1 MPVIVPSYAVKWI
14 RAASIGAQLP
24 YDVVACQVNAE
35 SGFQAGA
42 VSPAGAEGPYQFL
55 PSTFYSVWHGSPFS
69 WQDSTIAYGI
79 YMSQL
84 LREFHGNVRDALA
97 AYNAGPGNIGAGMGY
112 ADGIL
117 SCAGSGNIFSGG
129 GAGQPIGQAFPAEPN
144 VQPDDW
150 SWYIVQSSRHVKSL
164 SDSARIWAPYIARL

>member
-1 MPVIVPSYAVKWI
+1 MPVIVPASVVKWI

-35 SGFQAGA
+35 SGFNAGA
-42 VSPAGAEGPYQFL
+42 VSSAGAEGPYQFL

-97 AYNAGPGNIGAGMGY
+97 AYNAGPGNIGAGFGY

-117 SCAGSGNIFSGG
+117 GCANVGVITSQGGTAGG
-129 GAGQPIGQAFPAEPN
+129 GISTLPAQPN
-144 VQPDDW
+144 VQADDW
-150 SWYIVQSSRHVKSL
+150 SWYIVQSSRHVKSIA
-164 SDSARIWAPYIARL
+164 DSARIWAPYIARF